1 MATSQP
7 PLLLVTRLRPTQVV
21 PDTSVTVDGHTGTL
35 AVSNFL
41 LPHLRRGSTL
51 TVRALGTHVCIETPC
66 ERHFCAH
73 ASCGRRVAA
82 AWPPRGHRVFAACS
96 PCGRRVAAACYR
108 ATAVC
113 DCVTQVK
120 GLDGKV
126 VSKEHVRGGASTYAF
141 QLAEFARRVREV
153 SRRYRTLQAVTG
165 RRGAGG
171 EQA

>member
-1 MATSQP
+1 M
-7 PLLLVTRLRPTQVV
+7 
-21 PDTSVTVDGHTGTL
+21 
-35 AVSNFL
+35 
-41 LPHLRRGSTL
+41 
-51 TVRALGTHVCIETPC
+51 
-66 ERHFCAH
+66 
-73 ASCGRRVAA
+73 AA
-82 AWPPRGHRVFAACS
+82 AWPPRGHRVAAVWPS
-96 PCGRRVAAACYR
+96 CGRRVTAVSCCV
-108 ATAVC
+108 TAVC
-113 DCVTQVK
+113 YCVTQVK